1 MDSINIFCAL
11 CAKDVILDLTE
22 SLIRLFHLLQKMG
35 GNLID
40 MRREQSLIFIGV
52 VYEYSGLRKQKKVA

>member
-1 MDSINIFCAL
+1 MDSINILCAL

-40 MRREQSLIFIGV
+40 MRKKQSWIFIGV
-52 VYEYSGLRKQKKVA
+52 VYEYSGLRKQKKAA